1 MGGTQ
6 TQPVGGSE
14 GTGLGT
20 RADGIGHAA
29 PAGYTTVTPW
39 MISSDTDRLIEFV
52 QEAFGAHELG
62 RVPGPDGRVGHAEVR
77 IGDAVVMMFDRA
89 DDWPDTPGFLRLYV
103 EDADLVYERALAA
116 GATPVTPVTGLFFG
130 DRVGRVR
137 DPLGNIWWIQAHVE
151 DVDPAELAR
160 RPSDPGAMEALRF
173 VETSLDAAMRPS

>member
-1 MGGTQ
+1 MTAQTPPPGGTQ

-39 MISSDTDRLIEFV
+39 VISSDTGRLIEFV
-52 QEAFGAHELG
+52 QEAFGAHELA

-89 DDWPDTPGFLRLYV
+89 GDWPDTPGFLRLYV
-103 EDADLVYERALAA
+103 EDADLVYQRALAGHPGHRAVLRGPGRPRPGSA
-116 GATPVTPVTGLFFG
+116 GQHL
-130 DRVGRVR
+130 
-137 DPLGNIWWIQAHVE
+137 
-151 DVDPAELAR
+151 VDPGPRRGR
-160 RPSDPGAMEALRF
+160 RPGRAGPA
-173 VETSLDAAMRPS
+173 PP